1 MALQQIKER
10 GALPMID
17 RGDIRQAIDRCSN
30 IWASLPGA
38 GYGQFEHKADSLIA
52 KFKEAGGTV
61 REIDVWAESP
71 RLSPLWLSASS
82 TYLSWAVNHY
92 AVITPLPTKR
102 DKNARELKLANAAI
116 TDRCVSVVLLRSMQ
130 KYTKELADAKA
141 ENDALRDD
149 VAAGRRR
156 LHIKAVC
163 QSVREA
169 TTASGVDNATSPDWQ
184 TPLNGIISPSE
195 RLITMP
201 KTTEEPRV
209 Y

>member
-38 GYGQFEHKADSLIA
+38 GYGQFEHKADSLIV
-52 KFKEAGGTV
+52 KFKEVGGTV
-61 REIDVWAESP
+61 REIDTSRVTAII
-71 RLSPLWLSASS
+71 SASVICIIVC
-82 TYLSWAVNHY
+82 LSWAVNHY
-92 AVITPLPTKR
+92 RDNAITYKAQR

-116 TDRCVSVVLLRSMQ
+116 TDMQ
-130 KYTKELADAKA
+130 MRQRDVAALDAKYTKELADAKA

-169 TTASGVDNATSPDWQ
+169 TTPPAWIMQPPPDWQ

-195 RLITMP
+195 RG
-201 KTTEEPRV
+201 
-209 Y
+209 